1 MIRKGD
7 KIVVGNLSKRVTVY
21 GNLRGSDGMGGS
33 TVFPVGV
40 LNTWADIVPLS
51 ADRRLTLGGIVENV
65 SHKITM
71 RWRDDFLEA
80 FSVNGEINH
89 TLYLVYKGK
98 KFTINSVINVDERQH
113 TVELLATAEKF
124 DTA

>member
-7 KIVVGNLSKRVTVY
+7 KIVVGNLSKRVTLY

-33 TVFPVGV
+33 TGFPVAV
-40 LNTWADIVPLS
+40 VETWADIVPLS
-51 ADRRLTLGGIVENV
+51 ADRRLELGGIVENV

-71 RWRDDFLEA
+71 RWRDDLLEV
-80 FSVNGEINH
+80 FSVNGEINY
-89 TLYLVYKGK
+89 TLYLVYRGK
-98 KFTINSVINVDERQH
+98 KLTVNSVINVDERRH
-113 TVELLATAEKF
+113 IVELLATEEAF

>member
-7 KIVVGNLSKRVTVY
+7 KIVVGNLSKRVQLY

-40 LNTWADIVPLS
+40 LDTWADIVPLS

-71 RWRDDFLEA
+71 RWRDDILEV